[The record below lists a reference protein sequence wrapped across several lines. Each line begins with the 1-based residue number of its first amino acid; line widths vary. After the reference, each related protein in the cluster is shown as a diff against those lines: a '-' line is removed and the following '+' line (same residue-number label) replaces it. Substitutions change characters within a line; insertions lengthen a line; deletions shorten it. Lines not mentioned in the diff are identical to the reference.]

1 MSGSRTLGLLLAW
14 VSAATLLW
22 DERLRH
28 QAQHLQRTQPEA
40 WAKTLGYVA
49 VLALMW
55 GFLRL
60 VRDSGT
66 EFPLGRWHISLEA
79 VFRPWLPSPGHTCC
93 GTSSTNRR
101 RALSWRTPRTRCDSR
116 ASSPDSC
123 WRKREAGDRSRGNR
137 HRYPVPKPPLPPP
150 DDPAVHERTDH
161 RRDAGPDGRV
171 LIGWPGSMGASPAG
185 GLRGGR
191 GVVPRY

>member
-79 VFRPWLPSPGHTCC
+79 VFRPLAAFTGTYLLWYLIDKPQTRTLLADPENPLRLAGIIAGFLLAKAGGWRPQQGEPAPVPSAEA
-93 GTSSTNRR
+93 TSTASRR
-101 RALSWRTPRTRCDSR
+101 SSSPRTD
-116 ASSPDSC
+116 
-123 WRKREAGDRSRGNR
+123 
-137 HRYPVPKPPLPPP
+137 
-150 DDPAVHERTDH
+150 
-161 RRDAGPDGRV
+161 
-171 LIGWPGSMGASPAG
+171 
-185 GLRGGR
+185 
-191 GVVPRY
+191 